1 MVELFLLMKMD
12 TFGKRMEI
20 IENNIGMKKLLL
32 AIAAVFIITACQQKE
47 EKIIAG
53 VPAYAWYGWNPD
65 EVSPDN
71 LKAKFQLW
79 KDHGVVGVCINNGSL
94 SDEKTFAQIA
104 ECGKIAHEVGLEF
117 HAWVPTSLQQ
127 NRDST
132 WYTVNRLGQ
141 SAYNPKNRAYV
152 EYYATLDPHN
162 PDVIQFFIDRYSKV
176 AEIPEVDYVQLD
188 YIRYADVILSEG
200 LWDKYKNTIEHEWR
214 DAEGNVQEYPGA
226 DYCYCDDCVKDFK
239 ERTGID
245 IREAMAKG
253 EDVSKNKE
261 WAQFRCD
268 VVTNLVNKITEAV
281 HAKGKKI
288 SADVF
293 PGPASHAVKMVRQ
306 EWNKW
311 NVDAFFPMNYN
322 DFYLKPASW
331 VGEITD
337 EEVKSTYKPVFSGLF
352 ICHDWQNKEN
362 LVDPEN
368 SGLLPSEIA
377 EAVSGA
383 VNAGAAGVCLF
394 TPESMTEEHW
404 AEFDKAIGLKK

>member
-261 WAQFRCD
+261 WAPVAPTLPISSLKWC
-268 VVTNLVNKITEAV
+268 
-281 HAKGKKI
+281 AKSGI
-288 SADVF
+288 S
-293 PGPASHAVKMVRQ
+293 GM
-306 EWNKW
+306 W
-311 NVDAFFPMNYN
+311 
-322 DFYLKPASW
+322 
-331 VGEITD
+331 TC
-337 EEVKSTYKPVFSGLF
+337 FS
-352 ICHDWQNKEN
+352 Q
-362 LVDPEN
+362 
-368 SGLLPSEIA
+368 
-377 EAVSGA
+377 
-383 VNAGAAGVCLF
+383 
-394 TPESMTEEHW
+394 
-404 AEFDKAIGLKK
+404 